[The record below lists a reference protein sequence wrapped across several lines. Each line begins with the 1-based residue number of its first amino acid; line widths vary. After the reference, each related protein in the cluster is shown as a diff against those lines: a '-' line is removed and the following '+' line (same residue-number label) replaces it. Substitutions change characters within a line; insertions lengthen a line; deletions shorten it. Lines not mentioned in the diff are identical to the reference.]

1 MMRYILIIICC
12 AILAGCGNQPSER
25 LVIGLI
31 KPSMNHL
38 PVQCALENNQED
50 FTKKYQIEYFHSGW
64 ETNEA
69 LVAGRIDLAI
79 MPFTYAWMD
88 VSQDKKVKIISFLER
103 ESDGIIADNKYSKLS
118 ELAGAKLGVL
128 KNSTLEIIPEMVFA
142 QQGFSMPEM
151 VPFRTPMDMAA
162 ALQSGEVDAIS
173 YYVPSIF
180 NLAERYQI
188 IDWYSSAFPAHP
200 CCDLVASE
208 QVLKSKGDQVS
219 NFIKLLKDSI
229 TKMNSNAQGTSKTAQ
244 KSFYLSDGVVSQSL
258 AHTQYI
264 PGLEASGIDFEV
276 QAAVLMLSKG
286 YLARETTKDE
296 VYYQILP

>member
-1 MMRYILIIICC
+1 MKYILIIICC
-12 AILAGCGNQPSER
+12 VILAACGNQQSDK

-38 PVQCALENNQED
+38 PVQYALDTNPEELNN
-50 FTKKYQIEYFHSGW
+50 YQIQYFHSGW

-88 VSQDKKVKIISFLER
+88 VSQDKQVKIISFLER
-103 ESDGIIADNKYSKLS
+103 ESDGIIASSEYANRENLTGSKM
-118 ELAGAKLGVL
+118 GVL
-128 KNSTLEIIPEMVFA
+128 KNSTLEIIPEMVFEK
-142 QQGFSMPEM
+142 QGLSMPEM

-180 NLAERYQI
+180 NLAERFQI
-188 IDWYSSAFPAHP
+188 VDWYSNTFPAHP

-208 QVLKSKGDQVS
+208 KALKSKRNQVNAFMKMLENSIRQMEGDPQ
-219 NFIKLLKDSI
+219 N
-229 TKMNSNAQGTSKTAQ
+229 TSKIAQ
-244 KSFYLSDGVVSQSL
+244 NSFGLSEQITSQSL
-258 AHTQYI
+258 AHTKYML
-264 PGLEASGIDFEV
+264 GLEASGKDFEA
-276 QAAVLMLSKG
+276 QAAELMLSKG
-286 YLARETTKDE
+286 YLARKTTSNE
-296 VYYQILP
+296 IYHQILP

>member
-1 MMRYILIIICC
+1 MRYFIIILCC
-12 AILAGCGNQPSER
+12 VILTACGTQQTDK

-38 PVQCALENNQED
+38 PVLYALESNSEESKN
-50 FTKKYQIEYFHSGW
+50 YQFQYFHSGW

-103 ESDGIIADNKYSKLS
+103 ESDGIIADMQYSKLQD
-118 ELAGAKLGVL
+118 LAGAKMGIL
-128 KNSTLEIIPEMVFA
+128 KNSTLEIIPEMVFEM
-142 QQGFSMPEM
+142 QGLSMPEM

-180 NLAERYQI
+180 NLADRFQI
-188 IDWYSSAFPAHP
+188 VDWYSNTFPAHP
-200 CCDLVASE
+200 CCDLVVSE
-208 QVLKSKGDQVS
+208 KGLKSKAAQVKA
-219 NFIKLLKDSI
+219 FVKLLDDAIALMKDDPQ
-229 TKMNSNAQGTSKTAQ
+229 NSSRIAQQ
-244 KSFYLSDGVVSQSL
+244 SFGLSAEIVSRSL
-258 AHTQYI
+258 VHTQYMM
-264 PGLEASGIDFEV
+264 GLEASGKDFEF
-276 QAAVLMLSKG
+276 QAAEIMLLKG
-286 YLARETTKDE
+286 YLTRKINPDE
-296 VYYQILP
+296 VYHQIQP

>member
-1 MMRYILIIICC
+1 MKYFMIIICC
-12 AILAGCGNQPSER
+12 LILTACGTQQTDK

-38 PVQCALENNQED
+38 PVQYALDNISGEQKN
-50 FTKKYQIEYFHSGW
+50 YQFEYFHSGW

-103 ESDGIIADNKYSKLS
+103 ESDGIIAAKKF
-118 ELAGAKLGVL
+118 AKLQDLAEAKMGIL
-128 KNSTLEIIPEMVFA
+128 KNSTLEIIPEMVFER
-142 QQGFSMPEM
+142 QGLSMPEM

-180 NLAERYQI
+180 NLADRFQI
-188 IDWYSSAFPAHP
+188 VDWYSNTFPAHP
-200 CCDLVASE
+200 CCDLVASDKA
-208 QVLKSKGDQVS
+208 LKSKAAQVRA
-219 NFIKLLKDSI
+219 FVKLLDDTIALMKDNPQNTFRI
-229 TKMNSNAQGTSKTAQ
+229 AQQRFG
-244 KSFYLSDGVVSQSL
+244 LSEQIVSQSL
-258 AHTQYI
+258 AHTQYMM
-264 PGLEASGIDFEV
+264 GLEASGKDFEV
-276 QAAVLMLSKG
+276 EAAELMLLKG
-286 YLARETTKDE
+286 YLARKTFVDE
-296 VYYQILP
+296 VYHQIQP

>member
-1 MMRYILIIICC
+1 MKYILIIICC
-12 AILAGCGNQPSER
+12 AILAACGNQQSDK

-38 PVQCALENNQED
+38 PVQYALDTNPEELNN
-50 FTKKYQIEYFHSGW
+50 YQIQYFHSGW

-103 ESDGIIADNKYSKLS
+103 ESDGIIASSEYANRENLTGSKM
-118 ELAGAKLGVL
+118 GVL
-128 KNSTLEIIPEMVFA
+128 KNSTLEIIPEMVFEK
-142 QQGFSMPEM
+142 QGLSMPQM

-173 YYVPSIF
+173 YYVPSIY
-180 NLAERYQI
+180 NLAERFQI
-188 IDWYSSAFPAHP
+188 VDWYSNTFPAHP

-208 QVLKSKGDQVS
+208 KALKAKCNQVNAFMKMLENSIRQMEGDPQ
-219 NFIKLLKDSI
+219 N
-229 TKMNSNAQGTSKTAQ
+229 TSKIAQ
-244 KSFYLSDGVVSQSL
+244 NSFGLSEQITSQSL
-258 AHTQYI
+258 AHTKYML
-264 PGLEASGIDFEV
+264 GLEASGKDFEA
-276 QAAVLMLSKG
+276 QAAELMLSKG
-286 YLARETTKDE
+286 YLARKITSNEI
-296 VYYQILP
+296 YHQILP